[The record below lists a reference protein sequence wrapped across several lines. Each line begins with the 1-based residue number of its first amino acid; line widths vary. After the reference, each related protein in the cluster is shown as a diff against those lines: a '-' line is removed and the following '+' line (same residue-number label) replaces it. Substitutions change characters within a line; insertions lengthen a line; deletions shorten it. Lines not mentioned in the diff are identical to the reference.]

1 MTHEQLFN
9 FLTTAGI
16 DTITAC
22 KDIKKIQDGKP
33 IEYIDF
39 KKGMILHISFNDS
52 LFQIGTGKSI

>member
-22 KDIKKIQDGKP
+22 KDIKKIQDGHP
-33 IEYIDF
+33 IDYIDF
-39 KKGMILHISFNDS
+39 KQHIIIHAFFNGYCFD
-52 LFQIGTGKSI
+52 IKTAKAI